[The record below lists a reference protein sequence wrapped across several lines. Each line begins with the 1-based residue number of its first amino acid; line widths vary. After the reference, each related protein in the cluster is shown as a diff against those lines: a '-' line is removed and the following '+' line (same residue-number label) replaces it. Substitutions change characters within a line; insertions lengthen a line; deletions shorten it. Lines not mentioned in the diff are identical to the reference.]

1 LFLYR
6 RYVKAARMVQL
17 SEEDTFVGCKEVLE
31 GLH

>member
-6 RYVKAARMVQL
+6 RYVKVARMVQL
-17 SEEDTFVGCKEVLE
+17 SEEDIAVGCEEVLE